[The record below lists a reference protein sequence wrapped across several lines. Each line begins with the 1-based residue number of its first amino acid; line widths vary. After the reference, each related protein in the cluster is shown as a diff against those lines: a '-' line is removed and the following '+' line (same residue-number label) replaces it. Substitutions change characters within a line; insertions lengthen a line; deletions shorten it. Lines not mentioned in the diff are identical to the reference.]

1 MRYFRLRF
9 DGACKKSNGVT
20 EAGCGWH
27 VDELVNDVWHRF
39 ARHAFVPELSGMTC
53 NVAEWL
59 ALIDGLVWLSC
70 IRGDEFN
77 LHIEGDSKLVIEQLS
92 GNWKCKKPHLQK
104 LNNHAQELLAE
115 MKIDGMAS
123 WSAQWIPR
131 EENTY
136 ADLLSKAMLGSIDVV
151 G

>member
-39 ARHAFVPELSGMTC
+39 ARGSFVPESIEMTC
-53 NVAEWL
+53 NVAEWM
-59 ALIDGLVWLSC
+59 ALIDGLGWISRL
-70 IRGDEFN
+70 RGDSFN
-77 LHIEGDSKLVIEQLS
+77 LHIEGDSKLVIEQLK
-92 GNWKCKKPHLQK
+92 GGWKCKKPHLQNLK
-104 LNNHAQELLAE
+104 GMALEIIND
-115 MKIDGMAS
+115 MKIDLLES

-131 EENTY
+131 KENHY
-136 ADLLSKAMLGSIDVV
+136 ADVLSKSTEGN
-151 G
+151 